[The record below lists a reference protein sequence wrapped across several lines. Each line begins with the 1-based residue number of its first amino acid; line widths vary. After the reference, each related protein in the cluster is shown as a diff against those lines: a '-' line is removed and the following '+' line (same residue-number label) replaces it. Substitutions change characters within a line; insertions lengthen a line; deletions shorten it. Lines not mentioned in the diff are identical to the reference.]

1 MSWHIVLI
9 LTLATA
15 SSIVTFKGATWLYNK
30 LHTPLVNPLL
40 VSAAIL
46 ILLLISIGI
55 PLEEYEHGSVVI
67 SFFLGPATV
76 ALAYSVY
83 VQWHLLKQNFIPI
96 FAGCLVGSLVSMSSA
111 YFLSESLGLGDNLAK
126 SFVPKSVTMPI
137 ALTVTQQLGGT
148 AAITVA
154 AVIITGILG
163 AIFSPTLVKIFH
175 IKNPIATG
183 VAIGTCSHAVGT
195 TRAVEMGELE
205 GAMSGVAIAISGLLT
220 TLIVIIARACGGL

>member
-1 MSWHIVLI
+1 MYWHFIGI
-9 LTLATA
+9 LTLGTLC
-15 SSIVTFKGATWLYNK
+15 SVVTFKGATWLYSK
-30 LHTPLVNPLL
+30 LKTPFANPLL

-46 ILLLISIGI
+46 ILLLLVTDI
-55 PLEEYEHGSVVI
+55 PLEEYESGTVAI

-83 VQWHLLKQNFIPI
+83 IQWNLLRENFIPI
-96 FAGCLVGSLVSMSSA
+96 CAGCLVGSLVSMTSA
-111 YFLSESLGLGDNLAK
+111 YFLCEALGLGDNLAL

-154 AVIITGILG
+154 AVIVTGILG
-163 AIFSPTLVKIFH
+163 AILSPMLVKIFR

-183 VAIGTCSHAVGT
+183 IAIGTCSHAVGT
-195 TRAVEMGELE
+195 TKAIEMGELE
-205 GAMSGVAIAISGLLT
+205 GAMSGVAIAVSGLLT
-220 TLIVIIARACGGL
+220 TLIVVIARVCGGI